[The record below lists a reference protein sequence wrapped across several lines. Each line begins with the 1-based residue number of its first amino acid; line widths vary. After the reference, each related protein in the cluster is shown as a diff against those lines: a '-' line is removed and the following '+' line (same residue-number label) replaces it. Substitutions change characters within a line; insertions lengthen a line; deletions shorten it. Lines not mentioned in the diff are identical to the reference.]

1 MRLWRLR
8 RLQQPV
14 LWLLLCTLLLPV
26 LSGCASPPARPQVLG
41 LAGIVVDGERLARP
55 DETGLV
61 QVWRGGQRLDGVA
74 GLVLQPGDRVETGP
88 SATAVLRW
96 PSGSEVHLWPGSSGV
111 VGSFTDLVGAAFASI
126 RGVFAVETQ
135 YVRAGAQ
142 GTQYL
147 VRSTPGGGASVTV
160 FEGRVEVASRLNAWP
175 AVVLGPGAGVL
186 AHPQAPQPQAVPAQE
201 LQRTRDWVRQVEQ
214 LVPPPG
220 AGSAGSGTAA
230 AVGIGAL
237 LLGAALLASGRD
249 KPSDPRPAAP
259 APHAPPGGTQAP
271 NSDLSFRPGTAAV
284 TPPGS
289 LAAPAGTRPGTPG
302 ERSAPQLV
310 CRDPLTLQWDR
321 VAGARDYLVQLE
333 TRSRSGNWM
342 AVGMSPST
350 TADLQARTPPALSG
364 LHRWRVQARHGATLG
379 PFSGWLHLQCAPY
392 RPG

>member
-8 RLQQPV
+8 MVQQPV
-14 LWLLLCTLLLPV
+14 LWLLLCTLLLPT
-26 LSGCASPPARPQVLG
+26 LSGCASRPARPQVLG
-41 LAGIVVDGERLARP
+41 LAGIVVDGVRLARSG
-55 DETGLV
+55 ETGLV
-61 QVWRGGQRLDGVA
+61 HVWRGGQRLDGAA

-96 PSGSEVHLWPGSSGV
+96 PSGSEVYLWPGSSGV
-111 VGSFTDLVGAAFASI
+111 IGSFTSLVGAAFAKI

-160 FEGRVEVASRLNAWP
+160 FEGRVEVASLLNAWP
-175 AVVLGPGAGVL
+175 AVVLGAGASVL
-186 AHPQAPQPQAVPAQE
+186 AHPQAPQPQAVPAQD

-214 LVPPPG
+214 LVPPPS

-237 LLGAALLASGRD
+237 LIGAALLAGGRD
-249 KPSDPRPAAP
+249 KPSDPRPDAP
-259 APHAPPGGTQAP
+259 APNAPSGVIQAP
-271 NSDLSFRPGTAAV
+271 NSDLPFRPGTAAV
-284 TPPGS
+284 PPPGN
-289 LAAPAGTRPGTPG
+289 LAAPAGNRPGAPD

-333 TRSRSGNWM
+333 ARSRNGAWV
-342 AVGMSPST
+342 AVGMSPAT
-350 TADLQARTPPALSG
+350 TADLQARTPPSLSG
-364 LHRWRVQARHGATLG
+364 LHRWRVQARQGATVG
-379 PFSGWLHLQCAPY
+379 PFSAWLHMQCSPY
-392 RPG
+392 RLG